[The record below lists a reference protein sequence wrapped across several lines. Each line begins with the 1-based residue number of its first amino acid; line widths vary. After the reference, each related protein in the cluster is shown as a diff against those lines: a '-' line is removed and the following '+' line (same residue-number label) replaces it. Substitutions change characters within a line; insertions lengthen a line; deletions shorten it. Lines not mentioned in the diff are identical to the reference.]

1 METRVHEDPRPWLF
15 LGIASD
21 RFLAHQGIKDRIGKH
36 EGFVQNTEHLSEP
49 RLKRQMPM
57 AYPTRGSSEVNRL
70 VHLKASGATIGPC
83 PRTQSL
89 TG

>member
-15 LGIASD
+15 LGMESD
-21 RFLAHQGIKDRIGKH
+21 RFLAHQCVKDRIGKH
-36 EGFVQNTEHLSEP
+36 EGFVQNTAHLSEL

-70 VHLKASGATIGPC
+70 VHLKQAGQPLD
-83 PRTQSL
+83 L
-89 TG
+89 TRGHKD